1 MKKLSVITICYNEP
15 NLEQTCESIV
25 NQTFQDFE
33 WIVID
38 GGSNEET
45 QKIWDK
51 YKYRIDKFV
60 SEKDNGIYDACNK
73 GIKIASGEYL
83 NFMNAGDS
91 FADIDV
97 LEKVF
102 NQKRKYKDVLYGN
115 EYHIYSDNAKTLCV
129 MPSEI
134 KLDLLINN
142 TIRHQSSFIKRELFK
157 KYGLYSEKYRIVSD
171 WEKWIVFFKNRVSF
185 EYLPFVIA
193 NYDANGCSFSEKFNI
208 IHNEEREEV
217 LHKYFKE
224 KILNHIKYNMP
235 IETYTPIEQI
245 FSIKNSVDKTHK
257 IITILGIHIKLKRRK

>member
-73 GIKIASGEYL
+73 GIELASGEYL

-102 NQKRKYKDVLYGN
+102 NQKRKFKDVLYGN
-115 EYHIYSDNAKTLCV
+115 EYWIQNDNSKKLHV
-129 MPSEI
+129 MPSKI
-134 KLDLLINN
+134 KLDLLINS
-142 TIRHQSSFIKRELFK
+142 TIRHQSSFIKRELFI

-193 NYDANGCSFSEKFNI
+193 NYDASGCSFSENFNV
-208 IHNEEREEV
+208 IHNQEREEV
-217 LHKYFKE
+217 LHKYFEE
-224 KILNHIKYNMP
+224 KIINKIKNN
-235 IETYTPIEQI
+235 ISYTTCEQI
-245 FSIKNSVDKTHK
+245 FSIKNSINKNHK
-257 IITILGIHIKLKRRK
+257 IITILGIHIKLKRRKK